1 MAPQAPFLLGIESS
15 CDDTGC
21 AIVDASGAVLASPVS
36 SQLTSHRPYGGVVPE
51 IASREHLRN
60 WPAVSQEA
68 LATAGIALNE
78 ISAVAATRG
87 PGLTGSLLVG
97 LSVGRAMAW
106 GLDRPFYGVHHLEGH
121 IYSPFLREQGPAD
134 PVPDRLTA
142 LVVSGGH
149 TSLLDVSDGVITS
162 MAETRDDAFGE
173 AFDKVGKRLGLAYP
187 QGPKV
192 DLLAERGDA
201 ERLRFTV
208 RGRDELFFSYSGL
221 KTQAVRALEA
231 LEAAGAVPA
240 HASCNDLDA
249 VPAAVCDLA
258 ATFRDAAVRQILDR
272 LDRLAARQPLTTLAV
287 SGGAAANR
295 LLRRRLVTW
304 AERRQI
310 VLRLVPL
317 VFSGDNAAMI
327 AFAASRRMERGDP
340 GDGPD
345 DATVLSRMP
354 FAPAKPWPAEAHST
368 RDG

>member
-1 MAPQAPFLLGIESS
+1 MAPPQNLVLGIESS

-21 AIVDASGAVLASPVS
+21 AILDARGAVLASKVS
-36 SQLTSHRPYGGVVPE
+36 SQLASHRPYGGVVPE

-68 LATAGIALNE
+68 LATAGCTLHDVG
-78 ISAVAATRG
+78 AVAATRG

-97 LSVGRAMAW
+97 LSVGRAIAW
-106 GLDRPFYGVHHLEGH
+106 GLDRPFYGMHHLEGH
-121 IYSPFLREQGPAD
+121 VYSPFLREEGPAD
-134 PVPDRLTA
+134 PVPEQLTA

-149 TSLLDVSDGVITS
+149 TSMLDVSGSAITS

-201 ERLRFTV
+201 SRLRFNV

-231 LEAAGAVPA
+231 LEAAGTVPA
-240 HASCNDLDA
+240 HAVWDDLDA

-258 ATFRDAAVRQILDR
+258 ASFRDAAVRQILDR
-272 LDRLAARQPLTTLAV
+272 LGRLAARKPLGTLAV

-295 LLRRRLVTW
+295 LLRRRLATW
-304 AERRQI
+304 AEQRQI
-310 VLRLVPL
+310 PLRLVPL

-327 AFAASRRMERGDP
+327 AFAALRRIANGDP
-340 GDGPD
+340 GNGPD
-345 DATVLSRMP
+345 DTTVHSRIP
-354 FAPAKPWPAEAHST
+354 FAHA
-368 RDG
+368 